1 MGGILHRP
9 HGHRVK
15 AVALRLAFQ
24 EAPYHRK
31 LMPIV
36 KDMEQLLALEFDR
49 IVGLMVAR
57 VTLLR
62 FDEEFDDIVSSGLAT
77 AKFDTLFESA
87 VSSGY
92 SGIKIATPTVDD
104 VMAEQKRWGSALVKG
119 VLGESAAQLNDIISE
134 GIKAGKAREQI
145 VNDLYQTRADDGI
158 LPEWRARLI
167 AQTEVIRSYNAGS
180 LAEKADTGVE
190 YVRWLDGQRGACE
203 SCSHLEGVTI
213 PMEPGKLKSQ
223 QNYFVDQ
230 LRGFVVQHPPLH
242 PGCRCT
248 IVGATAEEYL
258 GQPNFDSLT
267 YSTVPPI
274 GSSGVG
280 GIGAGRTIA
289 ERPLPRALPTIPT
302 IPTTPS
308 AKPVE
313 KAPEPVSLP
322 VTSPAVDAFRDW
334 YAEHG
339 AGLTGIEAIR
349 AYAKYTGKPMKVL
362 SDAIKTEGYEIKTL
376 IATPRTDVLPGATAV
391 KITPPG
397 TFKKKVEPSAGKKA
411 EEGLGKPEPY
421 DPTRPALGKG
431 PSSSYWDD
439 LVQYKAQAGS
449 NPGGF
454 YRDPKTGAEYYLK
467 KYADPAQAA
476 AEIDA
481 LRLYKQLGIEVPA
494 AQIIYRTDGTY
505 YASRIVDGLRPATRE
520 MLEDYFKRHP
530 EELARLHVGSVITQ
544 NWDVFG
550 AGYDNVGF
558 NSAGKLVVIDAGG
571 SFTFRARGSAKTYD
585 TTATEFKTL
594 RDPSI
599 NPTSGAMFKNLY
611 KTEAEIDY
619 ALAAARNLKS
629 FNLASPSSTIKVA
642 DISVQWKIDDLISE
656 LEAAKAA
663 LKFTPKPIKPGEI
676 NVQPNYVDRLKAP
689 TPSVME
695 RIENTLRETMADAK
709 LSMRIP
715 SGVISKILDD
725 GRFKSQFE
733 TNTSHGSLAPDM
745 RAKAETNMFGY
756 PKNLPPAER
765 PVYGYLSPS
774 GDDHNGPKHYGDIK
788 AVFKDELKSRAT
800 FTYAD
805 SLGPGIGKQEVAPSL
820 VSDPKWYSAGQ
831 YNWHESN
838 LKNIRPY
845 PEVQYHG
852 GVSIDDIDYVLLP
865 QPMPTVETQLK
876 QKGITYYIDPEL
888 KTR

>member
-104 VMAEQKRWGSALVKG
+104 VMAEQKLWGSALVKG

-267 YSTVPPI
+267 YSTVPLV
-274 GSSGVG
+274 GSAGAG
-280 GIGAGRTIA
+280 GIGAARTIT

-313 KAPEPVSLP
+313 KVPEPVSLP

-339 AGLTGIEAIR
+339 AGMTGIEAMR

-411 EEGLGKPEPY
+411 EEGLGKP
-421 DPTRPALGKG
+421 
-431 PSSSYWDD
+431 
-439 LVQYKAQAGS
+439 
-449 NPGGF
+449 
-454 YRDPKTGAEYYLK
+454 
-467 KYADPAQAA
+467 
-476 AEIDA
+476 
-481 LRLYKQLGIEVPA
+481 
-494 AQIIYRTDGTY
+494 
-505 YASRIVDGLRPATRE
+505 
-520 MLEDYFKRHP
+520 
-530 EELARLHVGSVITQ
+530 
-544 NWDVFG
+544 
-550 AGYDNVGF
+550 
-558 NSAGKLVVIDAGG
+558 
-571 SFTFRARGSAKTYD
+571 
-585 TTATEFKTL
+585 
-594 RDPSI
+594 
-599 NPTSGAMFKNLY
+599 
-611 KTEAEIDY
+611 
-619 ALAAARNLKS
+619 
-629 FNLASPSSTIKVA
+629 
-642 DISVQWKIDDLISE
+642 
-656 LEAAKAA
+656 
-663 LKFTPKPIKPGEI
+663 GEI
-676 NVQPNYVDRLKAP
+676 NVQPNYIDRLSK
-689 TPSVME
+689 PSTSEVTQ
-695 RIENTLRETMADAK
+695 IENTLRKVMADAK

-733 TNTSHGSLAPDM
+733 TNTSHGSLSPSS

-756 PKNLPPAER
+756 PNNLPPAQR

-852 GVSIDDIDYVLLP
+852 GLSIDDIDYVLLP
-865 QPMPTVETQLK
+865 QPMLTVETQLK

-888 KTR
+888 RTR